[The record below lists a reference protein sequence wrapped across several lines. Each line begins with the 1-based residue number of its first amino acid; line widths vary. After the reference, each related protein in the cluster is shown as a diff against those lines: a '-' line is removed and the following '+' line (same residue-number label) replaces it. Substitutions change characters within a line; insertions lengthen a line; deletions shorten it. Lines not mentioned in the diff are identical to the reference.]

1 MNGSAKSNYPHLALH
16 LVTVLIALAALALAM
31 LNYREIKMVREHL
44 RASARTGSAA
54 VHEKTAAG
62 VVKNP
67 APGKGRDSG
76 KTGKRALKRR
86 AESDPPEKKSGAGAE
101 DAAPGIRDRGLN
113 EIISDLVDSVFE

>member
-1 MNGSAKSNYPHLALH
+1 M
-16 LVTVLIALAALALAM
+16 IALAALALAM

-44 RASARTGSAA
+44 RASARTESAA
-54 VHEKTAAG
+54 VQEKTAA
-62 VVKNP
+62 VAVENP

-76 KTGKRALKRR
+76 KTGKRAMKRR
-86 AESDPPEKKSGAGAE
+86 AESDHPEKKSGAGAE